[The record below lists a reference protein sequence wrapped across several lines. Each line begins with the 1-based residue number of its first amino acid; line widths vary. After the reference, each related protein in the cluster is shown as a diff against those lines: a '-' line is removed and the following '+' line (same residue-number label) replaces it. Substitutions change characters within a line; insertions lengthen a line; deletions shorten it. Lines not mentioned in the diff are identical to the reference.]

1 MIDRL
6 KLFLCTGGLGLL
18 PKAPGTWGSLAPL
31 LVLLTL
37 GHFGVSP
44 ALVMGT
50 LIAILL
56 SASWV
61 TIALATWY
69 KHYFGKKDPPQVV
82 CDEWAGQ
89 SIALLGMAWIEPE
102 NHFTPETW
110 IALAILAFI
119 LFRVFDIWKPSLINT
134 IQQLPKGWGVLLDD
148 ILAGIAAGIL
158 VSVAAIFLG

>member
-1 MIDRL
+1 
-6 KLFLCTGGLGLL
+6 
-18 PKAPGTWGSLAPL
+18 
-31 LVLLTL
+31 
-37 GHFGVSP
+37 
-44 ALVMGT
+44 
-50 LIAILL
+50 
-56 SASWV
+56 V
-61 TIALATWY
+61 TIAFATWY

-102 NHFTPETW
+102 NHVTLETW

-134 IQQLPKGWGVLLDD
+134 IQQLPKGWGVLSDD